1 MRVLGKAG
9 DEIHI
14 LAMQNEE
21 IHRGDYLL
29 LEDQSKELRLVVQAY
44 DETYLDIP
52 GLSEEILRDEVIGI
66 SMQGIEEDPMDVR
79 NISFLIRD
87 SRVLKCK
94 MRGMI
99 SDSRLKP
106 ASTLLPS
113 RVHTRI
119 RKLSLNELFTL
130 VDRKGGRAIEIGYG
144 GKDPIEIFAE
154 SLDGRINIVTGKKES
169 GKSHLSK
176 LLAGSLV
183 KLGASLIVFDLNDE
197 YKGLAVNKNGTPS
210 SLSERTIRLEPGRS
224 MKFDLKDLGL
234 RAICNVLQNALDL
247 PGASMREFIRIWKS
261 LVDHDSLNSE
271 SLGNALVAAR
281 TNEFVRDALIARYH
295 TLRSTGL
302 LSDGPETLRLEEIVG
317 QRGGGVL
324 ILISLARLPPL
335 TRKIAVELVL
345 SKLVD
350 LLEFEKI
357 RPIFLFAEEAHL
369 YLRETY
375 WDDIVTRMRHFGIFT
390 TFITNQPDAISHGIY
405 RQCDNVFLFNF
416 TNDADIELVSKAAMV
431 DAETVKSIVRTLPP
445 RSCLVLGRVVADLPI
460 VVQVIESEWNSMGET
475 KLFFSDMFQE
485 HEKEIQASR

>member
-29 LEDQSKELRLVVQAY
+29 LEDHSKELRLVVQAY

-113 RVHTRI
+113 RVHTRV

-169 GKSHLSK
+169 GKSYLS
-176 LLAGSLV
+176 
-183 KLGASLIVFDLNDE
+183 
-197 YKGLAVNKNGTPS
+197 
-210 SLSERTIRLEPGRS
+210 
-224 MKFDLKDLGL
+224 
-234 RAICNVLQNALDL
+234 
-247 PGASMREFIRIWKS
+247 
-261 LVDHDSLNSE
+261 
-271 SLGNALVAAR
+271 
-281 TNEFVRDALIARYH
+281 
-295 TLRSTGL
+295 
-302 LSDGPETLRLEEIVG
+302 
-317 QRGGGVL
+317 
-324 ILISLARLPPL
+324 
-335 TRKIAVELVL
+335 
-345 SKLVD
+345 
-350 LLEFEKI
+350 
-357 RPIFLFAEEAHL
+357 
-369 YLRETY
+369 
-375 WDDIVTRMRHFGIFT
+375 
-390 TFITNQPDAISHGIY
+390 
-405 RQCDNVFLFNF
+405 
-416 TNDADIELVSKAAMV
+416 
-431 DAETVKSIVRTLPP
+431 
-445 RSCLVLGRVVADLPI
+445 
-460 VVQVIESEWNSMGET
+460 
-475 KLFFSDMFQE
+475 
-485 HEKEIQASR
+485 